1 MRVGQDVM
9 GTMAATLILAVFGGS
24 LGTWVLDYVY
34 DLPFLQLLNSNS
46 LDIVIMQGLSG
57 GIGVILTVPIAA
69 GCSAFLLAHKRAL
82 SARRAHPRLDEPDIF
97 HLFLT
102 RHNKRRARP
111 ERSPSFLTYSELT
124 RVGSARKLAVL
135 RYLDDTGLA
144 ALIVGDFIDLVCP
157 DLRDVLDFC
166 LRVHRLHDFCSN
178 LLADFRRALQHEQAT
193 PYA

>member
-69 GCSAFLLAHKRAL
+69 ECSAFLLAHKRA
-82 SARRAHPRLDEPDIF
+82 SVHE
-97 HLFLT
+97 T
-102 RHNKRRARP
+102 
-111 ERSPSFLTYSELT
+111 SPSQI
-124 RVGSARKLAVL
+124 G
-135 RYLDDTGLA
+135 
-144 ALIVGDFIDLVCP
+144 
-157 DLRDVLDFC
+157 
-166 LRVHRLHDFCSN
+166 
-178 LLADFRRALQHEQAT
+178 
-193 PYA
+193 